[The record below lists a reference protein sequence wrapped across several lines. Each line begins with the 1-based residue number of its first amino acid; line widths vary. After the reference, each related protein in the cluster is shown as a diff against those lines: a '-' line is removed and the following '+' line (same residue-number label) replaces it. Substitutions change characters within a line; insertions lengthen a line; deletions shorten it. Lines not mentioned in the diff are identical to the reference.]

1 MVKVRLTYVADS
13 HEGKIVLETLKEA
26 FNVIN
31 VSKEYAGRGNSKYNN
46 VYIDLEIGEKEEK

>member
-13 HEGKIVLETLKEA
+13 NEGKIVLETLKEA
-26 FNVIN
+26 FNAIN

-46 VYIDLEIGEKEEK
+46 GYIDLEVKGDE